1 MEQPVLTALLPTTQ
15 AMISVVPALS
25 KAILSLIQE
34 SVKSSAEMGSSSPL
48 ITSVTTGIQMME
60 TDAAAPVSL
69 RAAICVNGAPPLPLM
84 SAPKFTIFEFKLSLS
99 TKTHFWSLFLST
111 NRSSS
116 QVSPLHSQASPLISS
131 HSPLLPSLQKTS

>member
-48 ITSVTTGIQMME
+48 TTSVTTGIQMIEM
-60 TDAAAPVSL
+60 DAAAPVSSKV
-69 RAAICVNGAPPLPLM
+69 AICVNVAPPLPLM
-84 SAPKFTIFEFKLSLS
+84 TAPKFAIFESRLSLS
-99 TKTHFWSLFLST
+99 MRTLS
-111 NRSSS
+111 
-116 QVSPLHSQASPLISS
+116 P
-131 HSPLLPSLQKTS
+131 